1 MPGKSRP
8 VVCRIV
14 IAEIIQQQKG
24 IKILRFAETEG
35 TLQLHT
41 GAFYGRLRLNNLFNW
56 AE

>member
-24 IKILRFAETEG
+24 IKILRFAETEARCSFTPAPSMVG
-35 TLQLHT
+35 F
-41 GAFYGRLRLNNLFNW
+41 G
-56 AE
+56 